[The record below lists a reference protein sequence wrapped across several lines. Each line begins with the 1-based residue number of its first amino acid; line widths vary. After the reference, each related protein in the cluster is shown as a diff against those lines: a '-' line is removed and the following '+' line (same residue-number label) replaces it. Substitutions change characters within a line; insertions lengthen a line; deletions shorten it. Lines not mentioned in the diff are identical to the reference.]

1 MRKKGYSFLI
11 LLLVIS
17 LIWPSIPRQA
27 NAAGGLGIS
36 SANGQNVTGQ
46 TATVTLTYE
55 PGIAIN
61 LIGSVVFV
69 LPSGF
74 TATTADQFN
83 GVNIPSNS
91 ISSDGRTI
99 TLSNL
104 LALNLGAS
112 NTFTLNNKVLPAAG
126 SYSFTGY
133 TRSLLNVTIGESTQQ
148 NTFTILAAT
157 PAPTTAQISVANQIS
172 GSSTVTVTGQNPSD
186 VITVYNASNQ
196 ALGTGTVNASGTAT
210 VNATLVPTGG
220 TISVSAKRGTAES
233 SRTSVT
239 YGAAVLSAVP
249 SSSITVV
256 NNYGSQDTV
265 TVNNISSGDLVTVYT
280 GSTSIGTATA
290 NSSGTAVVA
299 TTLSAE
305 GGTVNVTRTRSGV
318 ESAFTPVT
326 YNAEVVP
333 PIASGNI
340 SINNAYGGASTVTV
354 NNLKV
359 GSIVTVSSGSTIL
372 ATGTAVTSSLT
383 LPVVLAP
390 AGGSLSISVK
400 EGLLQSAT
408 TTVNYPSITVPA
420 VVATNVTVKNN
431 AGDADSV
438 TVNGQVEGDVVTVYD
453 GTGVLG
459 TGTVNAQGTVTV
471 PVTLTPLGG
480 ALNVSVTHNGVNSPA
495 TAVAYVAEI
504 IPPLN
509 LSQVTL
515 SSIVN
520 GSLNVTVNGLT
531 SGNIVKVYGNGTV
544 LGTATATATGT
555 VTIPVSANA
564 QGGSLSLSVTQNDIE
579 SATVSVNYGA
589 ITVPPV
595 STANVTIT
603 NNSGNN
609 DTVRVTG
616 QTAGDIIMVYGNG
629 SLLGSGTVNSSG
641 NVTVNVTLSPLGG
654 TAGISVTN
662 QGVESLVVP
671 VVYGAEVVP
680 PVAQA
685 SVNVGNNSGDADQVI
700 VSGLQAG
707 DIIQVYGNASLLGTG
722 TVQAGSNS
730 VTIPVTLIPLGGNVN
745 VTLTRNGV
753 ESLPTT
759 VAYLAEVVTAIDPA
773 NVTITN
779 EANVS
784 SVINIKALQPGDE
797 VSVYADGT
805 LLGTGTANGQGV
817 VQLDA
822 TLSPTGGAVSLV
834 IQRNGV
840 LSLPVLVNYGAVIIP
855 AIPAANITPQNNYG
869 DNDTVTVTGVDEG
882 LTVTIY
888 ENNQVLGSETVPAS
902 GTVTFNVT
910 LTPTGGTITA
920 TAKYLGIESDPVA
933 VNYSQ
938 EVVPPIDAALVTAVN
953 NSGSADTVSFV
964 SLVAGDL
971 ITVYQ
976 NGGVLGTGTVSAAGT
991 VVINVTL
998 SPQGGTLSV
1007 TRQHNGIESV
1017 TTAIPYDSEPGPVL
1031 DSNSIQVTNET
1042 GSNDMIQ
1049 VTGLQPG
1056 DTIRV
1061 LDANDAVLG
1070 TGIANA
1076 SGTVMFQVELLPA
1089 GGTLSFVLTRDQI
1102 DSAPVPINYSAEPA
1116 APSNPP
1122 VAVIDGIAEDIGTVT
1137 VTNLQAGT
1145 IANVYDDDD
1154 TLLGTAPADST
1165 GKATISFKF
1174 LKAQGKLFVRVLSGG
1189 VETTVQSFDY
1199 QDIEVDAAPGT
1210 ITAELTSISG
1220 NQGTVTITGA
1230 QAGDVLK
1237 VYGPNNV
1244 VLGTGTADTNGQA
1257 LIVFTF
1263 PTADGDL
1270 RITTT
1275 SNGTETDLVNLP
1287 YSGVD
1292 IPTTPIPAAALS
1304 NINNNQGTVTAT
1316 GLQQGDLV
1324 TVYGPNNVVLGTGTV
1339 GNDGQAVITFTF
1351 PTADGALTVT
1361 STSNGN
1367 EATIVVLPYSGVAI
1381 PTTPTPVAALS
1392 GVNGDQGVVTVTGV
1406 AAGQTVRVYSDAN
1419 VQLAEI
1425 TADGNGA
1432 AVLPFVFPTTA
1443 GELSVRFVSNGT
1455 ETEITVLPYSNID
1468 IPVAN
1473 PTGALTDITGAQG
1486 TVVISDAQQGDV
1498 IKVYGPNDTVLGTA
1512 VAGSNGQATVVFT
1525 FTTASGDLQVTYT
1538 RNGTETDI
1546 VTLPYSGVDIPATPQ
1561 PAATITNINSNQG
1574 TVTATGI
1581 DPGETVTIYG
1591 DNNEVLGTA
1600 TAGASGEA
1608 TVTFTFPATDGTLT
1622 VVANVNGVET
1632 EVAAIPYSGIVIPT
1646 TPTPVA
1652 SLSSV
1657 NGDEG
1662 VVTVTGVIAGQT
1674 VRVYSDANVQ
1684 LAETTANGNGAAVLN
1699 LTFPNASGE
1708 LSVRTVANGTE
1719 TEIGTLPYSGIVI
1732 PAPTPTADLTDIN
1745 GAQGTVTVSNAQP
1758 GDVIKVYGANNE
1770 LLGTQSVGSNGEA
1783 TVVFTFTTADG
1794 DLTVTYTRGGTET
1807 NIVTLPYSG
1816 VDIPTTPQPGAIISD
1831 IDGAQGTVTVTN
1843 VAAGQTVR
1851 VYSDA
1856 NVQLAEQTANA
1867 NGTAVLT
1874 FTFPGANGELSVRT
1888 VANGTETEIGTLPY
1902 SGIVIPAPTP
1912 TADLTDINGAQGTVT
1927 VSNAQPGDV
1936 IKVYGANNELLGT
1949 QSVGSNGEATVVFT
1963 FTTADGDLTVT
1974 YTRGGTETNIVTLP
1988 YSGVDIPTTPQP
2000 GAIISDID
2008 GAQGTVTVTDVA
2020 AGQTIRVYSDA
2031 NVQLAEQT
2039 ANANGTAVLT
2049 FTFPGANGEL
2059 SVRTVANGTET
2070 EIGIL
2075 PYSGIV
2081 IPAPT
2086 PTADLT
2092 DINGAQGTVTVSNAQ
2107 PGDVIKVYGANNELL
2122 GTQSVGS
2129 NGEATVV
2136 FTFTTADGDLT
2147 VTYTRGGTETNIVT
2161 LPYSGVDI
2169 PTTPQPGAIISDI
2182 DGAQGTVTVTDV
2194 AAGQTVRVY
2203 SDANVQLAEQTANA
2217 NGTAVLTF
2225 TFPGANGE
2233 LSVRTVA
2240 NGTETEIGTLPY
2252 SGIVIPAPTPTAD
2265 LTDINGA
2272 QGTVTVTNVAA
2283 GQTVRVY
2290 SDANVQLAEQT
2301 ANANGTAVLTFT
2313 FPGASGELS
2322 VRTVA
2327 NGTETEIGTL
2337 PYSGVVIPPNDPPA
2351 AELTDVNGTQGTVT
2365 VTNVAAG
2372 QTVRVY
2378 SDANVQLAEETANA
2392 NGTAVLSFAFP
2403 SASGELSVRTVANGT
2418 ETEIDTLPYSG
2429 VVIPAPTPT
2438 ADLTDI
2444 NGAQGTVTVSNA
2456 QPGDVINVY
2465 GPNNELL
2472 GTQTANANGEAVVT
2486 FTFTT
2491 ADGDLTVTYTR
2502 GGTETNIDTLPY
2514 SGVDIPTTPQPTP
2527 EAVLDSV
2534 NGSQGSVTVSNVA
2547 ANEVVR
2553 VYDANNTLLAE
2564 GTANGNGTLQLTFT
2578 FQTASGTLSVRTVNN
2593 GTETEIDTLPYSGA
2607 NVPTTPGDPENPQA
2621 SLITTQGS
2629 QGTVRVNGVLT
2640 GDTVT
2645 VQSNVYGQGT
2655 IQLGN
2660 VTVNTDGFV
2669 DVSIQFPETSGQ
2681 VVVILNRNGTS
2692 STVATIDYNTQNNV
2706 ETSGNN
2712 TLPAGSIPGQ
2722 LGWPYPVGDDTTG
2735 TGGGAAGTGTPQPA
2749 GETGTT
2755 PPTTEP
2761 TDNNVGAAAGEGTAA
2776 GENANGII
2784 SLTSGNVA
2792 DFDDT
2797 IGHWAQSEI
2806 TRLHRLGILNGVGGN
2821 RYNPNATLTRAQFAQ
2836 MINNM
2841 LQLRSDGTKA
2851 NYSDIRSSAWYNKA
2865 IQAVT
2870 TAGISNG
2877 YTDGTYKPN
2886 RNISREEMAHI
2897 LLNTMRYL
2905 DPNDSF
2911 GTDTNQTLSRFSDQ
2925 SKVGNWARPDLA
2937 SAIAEQ
2943 LIKGKPGNKLDPK
2956 ANTTRAEA
2964 AVTLSRLI
2972 DQMNESFKID

>member
-1 MRKKGYSFLI
+1 QTVRVYSDANVQLAEET
-11 LLLVIS
+11 
-17 LIWPSIPRQA
+17 A
-27 NAAGGLGIS
+27 NANGTAVLTFTFPGASGELS
-36 SANGQNVTGQ
+36 VRTVANGTETEIG
-46 TATVTLTYE
+46 TLPYS
-55 PGIAIN
+55 GIVI
-61 LIGSVVFV
+61 
-69 LPSGF
+69 
-74 TATTADQFN
+74 
-83 GVNIPSNS
+83 
-91 ISSDGRTI
+91 
-99 TLSNL
+99 
-104 LALNLGAS
+104 
-112 NTFTLNNKVLPAAG
+112 
-126 SYSFTGY
+126 
-133 TRSLLNVTIGESTQQ
+133 
-148 NTFTILAAT
+148 
-157 PAPTTAQISVANQIS
+157 PAPTPTA
-172 GSSTVTVTGQNPSD
+172 
-186 VITVYNASNQ
+186 
-196 ALGTGTVNASGTAT
+196 
-210 VNATLVPTGG
+210 
-220 TISVSAKRGTAES
+220 
-233 SRTSVT
+233 
-239 YGAAVLSAVP
+239 
-249 SSSITVV
+249 
-256 NNYGSQDTV
+256 
-265 TVNNISSGDLVTVYT
+265 DLTD
-280 GSTSIGTATA
+280 
-290 NSSGTAVVA
+290 
-299 TTLSAE
+299 
-305 GGTVNVTRTRSGV
+305 
-318 ESAFTPVT
+318 
-326 YNAEVVP
+326 
-333 PIASGNI
+333 
-340 SINNAYGGASTVTV
+340 ING
-354 NNLKV
+354 
-359 GSIVTVSSGSTIL
+359 
-372 ATGTAVTSSLT
+372 
-383 LPVVLAP
+383 
-390 AGGSLSISVK
+390 
-400 EGLLQSAT
+400 
-408 TTVNYPSITVPA
+408 
-420 VVATNVTVKNN
+420 
-431 AGDADSV
+431 
-438 TVNGQVEGDVVTVYD
+438 
-453 GTGVLG
+453 
-459 TGTVNAQGTVTV
+459 AQGTVTV
-471 PVTLTPLGG
+471 
-480 ALNVSVTHNGVNSPA
+480 
-495 TAVAYVAEI
+495 
-504 IPPLN
+504 
-509 LSQVTL
+509 
-515 SSIVN
+515 
-520 GSLNVTVNGLT
+520 
-531 SGNIVKVYGNGTV
+531 
-544 LGTATATATGT
+544 
-555 VTIPVSANA
+555 
-564 QGGSLSLSVTQNDIE
+564 
-579 SATVSVNYGA
+579 
-589 ITVPPV
+589 
-595 STANVTIT
+595 T
-603 NNSGNN
+603 N
-609 DTVRVTG
+609 
-616 QTAGDIIMVYGNG
+616 
-629 SLLGSGTVNSSG
+629 
-641 NVTVNVTLSPLGG
+641 
-654 TAGISVTN
+654 
-662 QGVESLVVP
+662 
-671 VVYGAEVVP
+671 
-680 PVAQA
+680 
-685 SVNVGNNSGDADQVI
+685 
-700 VSGLQAG
+700 
-707 DIIQVYGNASLLGTG
+707 
-722 TVQAGSNS
+722 
-730 VTIPVTLIPLGGNVN
+730 
-745 VTLTRNGV
+745 
-753 ESLPTT
+753 
-759 VAYLAEVVTAIDPA
+759 
-773 NVTITN
+773 
-779 EANVS
+779 
-784 SVINIKALQPGDE
+784 
-797 VSVYADGT
+797 
-805 LLGTGTANGQGV
+805 
-817 VQLDA
+817 
-822 TLSPTGGAVSLV
+822 
-834 IQRNGV
+834 
-840 LSLPVLVNYGAVIIP
+840 
-855 AIPAANITPQNNYG
+855 
-869 DNDTVTVTGVDEG
+869 
-882 LTVTIY
+882 
-888 ENNQVLGSETVPAS
+888 
-902 GTVTFNVT
+902 
-910 LTPTGGTITA
+910 
-920 TAKYLGIESDPVA
+920 VA
-933 VNYSQ
+933 V
-938 EVVPPIDAALVTAVN
+938 
-953 NSGSADTVSFV
+953 
-964 SLVAGDL
+964 
-971 ITVYQ
+971 
-976 NGGVLGTGTVSAAGT
+976 
-991 VVINVTL
+991 
-998 SPQGGTLSV
+998 
-1007 TRQHNGIESV
+1007 
-1017 TTAIPYDSEPGPVL
+1017 
-1031 DSNSIQVTNET
+1031 
-1042 GSNDMIQ
+1042 
-1049 VTGLQPG
+1049 
-1056 DTIRV
+1056 
-1061 LDANDAVLG
+1061 
-1070 TGIANA
+1070 
-1076 SGTVMFQVELLPA
+1076 
-1089 GGTLSFVLTRDQI
+1089 
-1102 DSAPVPINYSAEPA
+1102 
-1116 APSNPP
+1116 
-1122 VAVIDGIAEDIGTVT
+1122 
-1137 VTNLQAGT
+1137 
-1145 IANVYDDDD
+1145 
-1154 TLLGTAPADST
+1154 
-1165 GKATISFKF
+1165 
-1174 LKAQGKLFVRVLSGG
+1174 
-1189 VETTVQSFDY
+1189 
-1199 QDIEVDAAPGT
+1199 
-1210 ITAELTSISG
+1210 
-1220 NQGTVTITGA
+1220 
-1230 QAGDVLK
+1230 
-1237 VYGPNNV
+1237 
-1244 VLGTGTADTNGQA
+1244 
-1257 LIVFTF
+1257 
-1263 PTADGDL
+1263 
-1270 RITTT
+1270 
-1275 SNGTETDLVNLP
+1275 
-1287 YSGVD
+1287 
-1292 IPTTPIPAAALS
+1292 
-1304 NINNNQGTVTAT
+1304 
-1316 GLQQGDLV
+1316 
-1324 TVYGPNNVVLGTGTV
+1324 
-1339 GNDGQAVITFTF
+1339 
-1351 PTADGALTVT
+1351 
-1361 STSNGN
+1361 
-1367 EATIVVLPYSGVAI
+1367 
-1381 PTTPTPVAALS
+1381 
-1392 GVNGDQGVVTVTGV
+1392 
-1406 AAGQTVRVYSDAN
+1406 GQTVRVYSDAN
-1419 VQLAEI
+1419 VQLAEA
-1425 TADGNGA
+1425 TANANGT
-1432 AVLPFVFPTTA
+1432 AVLSFAFPSA
-1443 GELSVRFVSNGT
+1443 NGELSVRTVS
-1455 ETEITVLPYSNID
+1455 
-1468 IPVAN
+1468 
-1473 PTGALTDITGAQG
+1473 
-1486 TVVISDAQQGDV
+1486 
-1498 IKVYGPNDTVLGTA
+1498 
-1512 VAGSNGQATVVFT
+1512 
-1525 FTTASGDLQVTYT
+1525 
-1538 RNGTETDI
+1538 
-1546 VTLPYSGVDIPATPQ
+1546 
-1561 PAATITNINSNQG
+1561 
-1574 TVTATGI
+1574 
-1581 DPGETVTIYG
+1581 
-1591 DNNEVLGTA
+1591 
-1600 TAGASGEA
+1600 
-1608 TVTFTFPATDGTLT
+1608 
-1622 VVANVNGVET
+1622 NGVET

-1662 VVTVTGVIAGQT
+1662 VVTVTGVTAGQT

-1684 LAETTANGNGAAVLN
+1684 LAEETANANGTAVLTF
-1699 LTFPNASGE
+1699 TFPGASGE

-1719 TEIGTLPYSGIVI
+1719 TEIGTLPYSGVVI

-1783 TVVFTFTTADG
+1783 TV
-1794 DLTVTYTRGGTET
+1794 
-1807 NIVTLPYSG
+1807 N
-1816 VDIPTTPQPGAIISD
+1816 
-1831 IDGAQGTVTVTN
+1831 
-1843 VAAGQTVR
+1843 
-1851 VYSDA
+1851 
-1856 NVQLAEQTANA
+1856 
-1867 NGTAVLT
+1867 
-1874 FTFPGANGELSVRT
+1874 
-1888 VANGTETEIGTLPY
+1888 
-1902 SGIVIPAPTP
+1902 
-1912 TADLTDINGAQGTVT
+1912 
-1927 VSNAQPGDV
+1927 
-1936 IKVYGANNELLGT
+1936 
-1949 QSVGSNGEATVVFT
+1949 FT

-2020 AGQTIRVYSDA
+2020 AGQTVRVYSDA
-2031 NVQLAEQT
+2031 NVQLAEET

-2049 FTFPGANGEL
+2049 FTFPGASGEL

-2070 EIGIL
+2070 EIGTL

-2092 DINGAQGTVTVSNAQ
+2092 DITGAQGTVTVSNAQ

-2203 SDANVQLAEQTANA
+2203 SDANVQLAEETANA

-2225 TFPGANGE
+2225 TFPGAN
-2233 LSVRTVA
+2233 
-2240 NGTETEIGTLPY
+2240 
-2252 SGIVIPAPTPTAD
+2252 
-2265 LTDINGA
+2265 
-2272 QGTVTVTNVAA
+2272 
-2283 GQTVRVY
+2283 
-2290 SDANVQLAEQT
+2290 
-2301 ANANGTAVLTFT
+2301 
-2313 FPGASGELS
+2313 GELS

-2429 VVIPAPTPT
+2429 VVIPTPTPT

-2465 GPNNELL
+2465 GSNNELL

-2578 FQTASGTLSVRTVNN
+2578 FQTASGTLSVRTVSN

-2706 ETSGNN
+2706 ETSGDND
-2712 TLPAGSIPGQ
+2712 LPAGSIPGQ